1 MVTVIKKRKPI
12 QEMIQK
18 LNELV
23 SKKNRGLQSS
33 KYSGTLKSNVDPLA
47 YQKGLRNE
55 WE

>member
-1 MVTVIKKRKPI
+1 MVTVIKKGKPI
-12 QEMIQK
+12 REMIQK

-33 KYSGTLKSNVDPLA
+33 KYSGALKSNIDPLA
-47 YQKGLRNE
+47 YHKSLRNE

>member
-1 MVTVIKKRKPI
+1 MVTVIKKGKPI
-12 QEMIQK
+12 REMIQK

-33 KYSGTLKSNVDPLA
+33 KYSGALKSNIDPLA
-47 YQKGLRNE
+47 YQKRLRNE

>member
-1 MVTVIKKRKPI
+1 MVTVIKKGKPI
-12 QEMIQK
+12 REMIQK

-23 SKKNRGLQSS
+23 SKKGRGLQSS
-33 KYSGTLKSNVDPLA
+33 KYSGTIKLNVDPLV